1 MQFSCFKFL
10 LEERFSYFTS
20 IFFVLTQ
27 MNKLAI
33 SWGKW
38 VRPCIQIPIF
48 GRLAANRKNICHF
61 FELFGWNFIDEKKWH
76 NLSLSLRFSGV
87 DIYLKNMEKNRLV
100 LKFDIDNNRL
110 DMVPNFSILAS
121 ISSYNSYFVF
131 QPDFLFV
138 GSKCF

>member
-1 MQFSCFKFL
+1 MILRGCEFRQIIRIKLFL
-10 LEERFSYFTS
+10 KNKKYVP
-20 IFFVLTQ
+20 FFEIILSEI
-27 MNKLAI
+27 ND
-33 SWGKW
+33 
-38 VRPCIQIPIF
+38 R
-48 GRLAANRKNICHF
+48 ICHF
-61 FELFGWNFIDEKKWH
+61 EDVIQMCLFVFAKYG
-76 NLSLSLRFSGV
+76 
-87 DIYLKNMEKNRLV
+87 KNIRLV